1 MQGYLKKKCQNPIK
15 KWQTRYFDLN
25 RNILCY
31 YEKSPADD
39 AKQEPK
45 EELNLFQLSSIG
57 VDLDNQ
63 LVIVLNFMGDGSGPD
78 NRTLSIKCP
87 NIVFYTAWLSY
98 FVVFDSR
105 ELKGRIIPTAFA
117 QPIWTFISYLGK
129 PEIAN
134 TEGIFRIQGDKAL
147 TDSMMRKLLFRNPAM
162 DSFDIS
168 TYPTVVTA
176 SVLKRLLDKLPHTLL
191 TEESYEEFVGL
202 FSGGPVDDRNQ
213 KLKDILQSLPG
224 QNVAYLHHLSQC
236 LHIISNAPD
245 NKMDARS
252 LGILFGPMF
261 VSREKD
267 LIKGIGDFVPLQK
280 LWAELITNCE
290 EIFPETWTEFVMVVP
305 KLQDALSLNPAVNL
319 EYQGRRRAGNLWQDG
334 VTKDSGTL
342 RKKSFD
348 KFVPRF
354 HHKRSRN
361 KLRSQMVFNQSSIAK
376 LNEQKERS
384 GSATRNRRSL
394 STSVNTRY
402 LRPMGEGSFDISTCR
417 RNVAHSYTVRTS
429 TNNLTPKSRSRLSL
443 RLKVPKTLR
452 DWSPYRTD
460 TRERRVNHKYDS
472 ALGSLLAQQEE
483 LSSPEIKFSEDDYLR
498 PSAAHSPD
506 LLLVESPYNEFDP
519 HDLGSVISPV
529 LEQASL
535 VEALDTEDNSK
546 SEGDERGFDEV
557 EFLRHGDQ
565 YDDDEPK
572 TLEEIERIEAQAA
585 PL

>member
-1 MQGYLKKKCQNPIK
+1 MQGYLKKKCQNLIK
-15 KWQTRYFDLN
+15 KWQLRYFDLN

-39 AKQEPK
+39 AKQMPK
-45 EELNLFQLSSIG
+45 EEFNLFQLSSIG
-57 VDLDNQ
+57 VDLNNQ

-78 NRTLSIKCP
+78 SKTLSIKCP
-87 NIVFYTAWLSY
+87 DIVFYTAWLSY

-105 ELKGRIIPTAFA
+105 DLKARIIPTAFA

-129 PEIAN
+129 PEKAN
-134 TEGIFRIQGDKAL
+134 TEGIFRVQGDKAL
-147 TDSMMRKLLFRNPAM
+147 TDSMMRKLLFRDPAM
-162 DSFDIS
+162 ESFDIS
-168 TYPTVVTA
+168 SYPTVVTA

-191 TEESYEEFVGL
+191 TEKAYEQFIEL

-213 KLKDILQSLPG
+213 KLKDILHSLPG
-224 QNVAYLHHLSQC
+224 QNVAYLHHLSKC
-236 LHIISNAPD
+236 LNIISKAPD

-267 LIKGIGDFVPLQK
+267 LIKGMGDYPPLQK

-290 EIFPETWTEFVMVVP
+290 EIFPETWTDFILVVP
-305 KLQDALSLNPAVNL
+305 KLQDALSLNPAVNI
-319 EYQGRRRAGNLWQDG
+319 EYEG
-334 VTKDSGTL
+334 S

-354 HHKRSRN
+354 PHKRSRN
-361 KLRSQMVFNQSSIAK
+361 KLRSQIVFNNSSIAK
-376 LNEQKERS
+376 LNEHKERS

-394 STSVNTRY
+394 STTVNPKH
-402 LRPMGEGSFDISTCR
+402 LRRRGEGSFDISTCR
-417 RNVAHSYTVRTS
+417 RNAAYSYTARTS
-429 TNNLTPKSRSRLSL
+429 SSNLHKSRSRLSL
-443 RLKVPKTLR
+443 RLRVPQTIR
-452 DWSPYRTD
+452 DLSPYRSTV
-460 TRERRVNHKYDS
+460 RERRVNHKYDIPL
-472 ALGSLLAQQEE
+472 ASLLAQQEE
-483 LSSPEIKFSEDDYLR
+483 ISSPEIKFSEDDYLR

-506 LLLVESPYNEFDP
+506 LLRVESPYNEFDP
-519 HDLGSVISPV
+519 NDLGSGIEPV

-535 VEALDTEDNSK
+535 VEGLEALETLDTEDNSK

-557 EFLRHGDQ
+557 ELLHHADK
-565 YDDDEPK
+565 YEDDEPN
-572 TLEEIERIEAQAA
+572 TLEDIERIEAQAA

>member
-1 MQGYLKKKCQNPIK
+1 MQGYLRKKCQNPLK

-45 EELNLFQLSSIG
+45 EEFDLFQLSSIG
-57 VDLDNQ
+57 VDLDNH
-63 LVIVLNFMGDGSGPD
+63 LVIVLKFMGDVSGPD
-78 NRTLSIKCP
+78 GRTLSIKCP
-87 NIVFYTAWLSY
+87 NTVFYTAWLSY

-105 ELKGRIIPTAFA
+105 DLKSRIIPTAFA

-134 TEGIFRIQGDKAL
+134 TEGIFRIQGDKEL

-168 TYPTVVTA
+168 KYPTVITA

-191 TEESYEEFVGL
+191 TEKSYEEFVGL
-202 FSGGPVDDRNQ
+202 FSGGPVDNRTQ
-213 KLKDILQSLPG
+213 KLKEILDSLPG
-224 QNVAYLHHLSQC
+224 QNVAYLHHLSKC
-236 LHIISNAPD
+236 LNTISNAHD
-245 NKMDARS
+245 NKMDASS

-267 LIKGIGDFVPLQK
+267 LIKAIGDFGPLQK
-280 LWAELITNCE
+280 LWEELITNCE
-290 EIFPETWTEFVMVVP
+290 ELFPKTWTDFVLVVP
-305 KLQDALSLNPAVNL
+305 KLQDALSLHPAANL
-319 EYQGRRRAGNLWQDG
+319 EY
-334 VTKDSGTL
+334 SGT

-354 HHKRSRN
+354 PHKRSRN
-361 KLRSQMVFNQSSIAK
+361 KLRSQIVFNNASITK
-376 LNEQKERS
+376 VNDRKERS

-394 STSVNTRY
+394 STSTHILLPRGQGGFDNSTTR
-402 LRPMGEGSFDISTCR
+402 
-417 RNVAHSYTVRTS
+417 RTACYS
-429 TNNLTPKSRSRLSL
+429 LTERIPPSNPHKSRSRLSL
-443 RLKVPKTLR
+443 ILKVPHSIR
-452 DWSPYRTD
+452 DLSPYRST
-460 TRERRVNHKYDS
+460 TRERRVKHKYDA
-472 ALGSLLAQQEE
+472 ALAGLITEKAEV
-483 LSSPEIKFSEDDYLR
+483 SSPEIKFSEDDYLH

-506 LLLVESPYNEFDP
+506 LLIVESPFDEFDP
-519 HDLGSVISPV
+519 NDLGSGIGPV

-546 SEGDERGFDEV
+546 SEGDERGFEEV
-557 EFLRHGDQ
+557 ELLQHGDQ
-565 YDDDEPK
+565 YEDDEPN
-572 TLEEIERIEAQAA
+572 TLQDIERIEAQAA
-585 PL
+585 SL